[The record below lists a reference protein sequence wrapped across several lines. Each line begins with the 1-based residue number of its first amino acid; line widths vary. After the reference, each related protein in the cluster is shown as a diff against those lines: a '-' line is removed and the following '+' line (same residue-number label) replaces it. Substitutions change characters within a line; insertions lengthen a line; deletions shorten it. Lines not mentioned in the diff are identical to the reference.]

1 MNNSNVDL
9 EEADI
14 NEISYTMSARQG
26 RNQRLASQSQAFT
39 TVQDRPT
46 VPLVGPSPE
55 QMLQQQ
61 QMATLTSPN
70 SFHDENALNSDRGAL
85 SQQTRLRDHEK
96 RQIVENFLM
105 DDQVFKVLYDTVF
118 TSPVEARQR
127 RPEELIKTDSMD

>member
-55 QMLQQQ
+55 
-61 QMATLTSPN
+61 
-70 SFHDENALNSDRGAL
+70 
-85 SQQTRLRDHEK
+85 
-96 RQIVENFLM
+96 
-105 DDQVFKVLYDTVF
+105 
-118 TSPVEARQR
+118 
-127 RPEELIKTDSMD
+127 